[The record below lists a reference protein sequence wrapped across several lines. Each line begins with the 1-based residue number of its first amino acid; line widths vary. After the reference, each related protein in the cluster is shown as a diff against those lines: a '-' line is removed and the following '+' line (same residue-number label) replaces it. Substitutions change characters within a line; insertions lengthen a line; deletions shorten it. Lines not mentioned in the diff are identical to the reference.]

1 MSDGGPGVE
10 RVRDTDDRLYD
21 LELSCV
27 VQLDGDEA
35 VLGMTDIAQTMG
47 GRLVSVSWKR
57 PGRTLRRGQTVA
69 VVESAS
75 G

>member
-1 MSDGGPGVE
+1 MAD
-10 RVRDTDDRLYD
+10 RVWNGCVVPDDRLYD
-21 LELSCV
+21 LELHV
-27 VQLDGDEA
+27 WVQLDGDEA

-57 PGRTLRRGQTVA
+57 PGRTC
-69 VVESAS
+69 VVGRPSRSWRAPS